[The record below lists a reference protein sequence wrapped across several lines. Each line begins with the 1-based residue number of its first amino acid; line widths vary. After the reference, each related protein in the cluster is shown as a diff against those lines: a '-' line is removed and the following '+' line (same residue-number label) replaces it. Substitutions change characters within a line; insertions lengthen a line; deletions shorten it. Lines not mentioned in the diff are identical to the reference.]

1 MGPGTLTVCSWRLR
15 SMTLA
20 LSHSKSGEQCLYVG
34 RTKQHRQTK
43 IDNLQNIISMLMN
56 IIE

>member
-1 MGPGTLTVCSWRLR
+1 MGPGTLTVCSWRVHG
-15 SMTLA
+15 MTLA
-20 LSHSKSGEQCLYVG
+20 LSHSKSGEKCLCAG

-43 IDNLQNIISMLMN
+43 IHNLQNIICMLMN